1 MNEEN
6 ERLLDSYV
14 SSRLSYIL
22 VGQMKKISY
31 EILGIHKWYLLLSV
45 QLKHESASVPPEDY
59 NKYDSKL
66 EEYKDYE
73 SVKQTIDKITGEMN
87 EIISEATPPLKV
99 NFLIKTW
106 IELMLENRLKLGYNN
121 IIKLIKKE
129 SLRIVK
135 KHHLLLQV
143 EFYIKQ
149 IQQKKLIY
157 T

>member
-31 EILGIHKWYLLLSV
+31 EILGIQKWYLLLSV

-106 IELMLENRLKLGYNN
+106 IELMLENRLELGYNN

-149 IQQKKLIY
+149 IQQKKN
-157 T
+157 